1 MVADDAA
8 ASRPLVSDWRD
19 MLCLHAR
26 TWSALE
32 RELGERHGLGA
43 SEFEVLDRLIESGL
57 PECRVV
63 ELADGIHLSQSAL
76 SRLIARLEREGLV
89 ARRMCEQDRRG
100 IFVALTPAGVA
111 LHAQAVDTH
120 RRVLAEVFAPGRVQA
135 VDRLGVTSSVS

>member
-8 ASRPLVSDWRD
+8 ASRPLVCDWRD
-19 MLCLHAR
+19 MLSLHAR

-43 SEFEVLDRLIESGL
+43 SEFEVMDRLVESGL
-57 PECRVV
+57 PKCRVV

-89 ARRMCEQDRRG
+89 ARGMCEQDRRG
-100 IFVALTPAGVA
+100 IYVSLTPAGLA
-111 LHAQAVDTH
+111 LHGQAVDTH
-120 RRVLAEVFAPGRVQA
+120 RRVLAEVFAPARVQA
-135 VDRLGVTSSVS
+135 AERPAVSTSVS